1 MYVKVGQ
8 KPPGIPK
15 PFIYAWV
22 RVTYNIV
29 CEKYC
34 SIEQWKKN
42 EVDYVVEGDSKV
54 ALLT

>member
-15 PFIYAWV
+15 PDIYAWV

-34 SIEQWKKN
+34 SIEQWKKDK
-42 EVDYVVEGDSKV
+42 VDYVVEGD
-54 ALLT
+54 